1 MHNSRNARIPHFPHS
16 PSERFSSRLK
26 LRQLDNGKSTSVSIR
41 SQRNESIVRHNKLAF
56 MFSDSIRYALSC
68 HRATWRFRWCAHF
81 ASKFL
86 ENSFRSRLR
95 ANGNESFFL
104 SLSRLLSCD
113 ILLFQASQRERIKR
127 KSTHR
132 QRVNGEM
139 HCFN

>member
-1 MHNSRNARIPHFPHS
+1 MHNSRNARIPRFPHS

-104 SLSRLLSCD
+104 SLSSSFLQYFIIPSESARTNQTE
-113 ILLFQASQRERIKR
+113 INTQTAS
-127 KSTHR
+127 
-132 QRVNGEM
+132 
-139 HCFN
+139 